1 MNKQPI
7 DYLEWSQE
15 YFDCVEKVKEQKNK
29 IKSLNINAQE
39 KHSRI
44 VVLDRIIRELQ
55 TTAYLLKSRGEQY
68 GRDWR

>member
-7 DYLEWSQE
+7 DYLEWSQG
-15 YFDCVEKVKEQKNK
+15 YFDCVERVKEHKNK

-44 VVLDRIIRELQ
+44 VMLDRVIRELQ

-68 GRDWR
+68 RDWR

>member
-1 MNKQPI
+1 MDKQPI

-44 VVLDRIIRELQ
+44 VMLDRIIRELQ

-68 GRDWR
+68 IRDWR